1 MGTLS
6 TMVVKL
12 VAETGPFVTAMENA
26 AKKSKS
32 VADDIGGALMNIGG
46 AAAKVAA
53 AGVAAVGA
61 AMVASIAKTVEWGDT
76 LDSLGDVLGTNAD
89 ESAAL
94 AVAIRGVGGDVN
106 GITAQMAKLVNGLE
120 NGNGKLSTSGKML
133 TDLGIAFRDT
143 NGELIPATTLLTS
156 VADKLATMPDG
167 LEKTR
172 IMTEL
177 FGKSGKDLSDTMN
190 ALANGGLQQA
200 ADKAAAF
207 GLAIGEDGVNKS
219 IAFKKG
225 LADLQMAGEGLMIT
239 LGNELLPILVPL
251 LQKFTEF
258 AQRAMPE
265 VRKAIENVV
274 AWVQTNLIPLFDKL
288 GPILA
293 NPFDYAK
300 NMIVQ
305 TLLTIEKFFVDT
317 INGLITGINNF
328 TNELARVTGT
338 TNDLYIP
345 LIQARQVSIGTNGG
359 FAYGMGGAGEVT
371 PASGGGNSVNM
382 GGITINLAPG
392 QTEAQG
398 ESAAQSFIRTAR
410 AQGLI
415 VT

>member
-12 VAETGPFVTAMENA
+12 VAETGPFVTAME
-26 AKKSKS
+26 
-32 VADDIGGALMNIGG
+32 G
-46 AAAKVAA
+46 AANKAKDFAGTIATGAA
-53 AGVAAVGA
+53 AGVAAIGA

-94 AVAIRGVGGDVN
+94 AVAIRGVGGDV
-106 GITAQMAKLVNGLE
+106 GAITGQMAKLVNGLDD
-120 NGNGKLSTSGKML
+120 GNGKLSTSGKAL

-143 NGELIPATTLLTS
+143 NGQLLPATTLLTS
-156 VADKLATMPDG
+156 VADKLSTMPDG

-190 ALANGGLQQA
+190 ALANGGLA
-200 ADKAAAF
+200 AAGEKAQAF

-225 LADLQMAGEGLMIT
+225 MADLQMAGEGLMIT

-258 AQRAMPE
+258 AQKAMPE

-274 AWVQTNLIPLFDKL
+274 AWVQTNLVPVFNTL
-288 GPILA
+288 GVILA
-293 NPFDYAK
+293 NPFEYARTV
-300 NMIVQ
+300 ITTVI
-305 TLLTIEKFFVDT
+305 LDIERFFVKL
-317 INGLITGINNF
+317 INGIITDINNV
-328 TNELARVTGT
+328 TNEMARVTGT
-338 TNDLYIP
+338 TNDLFIP
-345 LIQARQVSIGTNGG
+345 LLQERQIQQGTNGG

-371 PASGGGNSVNM
+371 PAATGNNVQM
-382 GGITINLAPG
+382 GGLVINLAPG
-392 QTEAQG
+392 QTAEQGAQ
-398 ESAAQSFIRTAR
+398 AADAFVRAAR

-415 VT
+415 VA

>member
-1 MGTLS
+1 MSVVG

-12 VAETGPFVTAMENA
+12 VAETGPFVTAMESA
-26 AKKSKS
+26 GKKAQEFASFMGS
-32 VADDIGGALMNIGG
+32 VA
-46 AAAKVAA
+46 V

-76 LDSLGDVLGTNAD
+76 LDSLGDVLGTNAN

-94 AVAIRGVGGDVN
+94 AVAIRGVNGDVD
-106 GITAQMAKLVNGLE
+106 GITAQMAKLVNGLDD
-120 NGNGKLSTSGKML
+120 GNGKLSTSGKAL

-143 NGELIPATTLLTS
+143 NGQLLPATTLLTS

-167 LEKTR
+167 LDKTR

-190 ALANGGLQQA
+190 ALANGGLA
-200 ADKAAAF
+200 AAGEKAQAF

-219 IAFKKG
+219 IQFKKG
-225 LADLQMAGEGLMIT
+225 LADIQMAGEGLLIT

-258 AQRAMPE
+258 AQKAMPE

-274 AWVQTNLIPLFDKL
+274 AWVQTNLVPVFNTL
-288 GPILA
+288 GIILS
-293 NPFDYAK
+293 NPFEYARTV
-300 NMIVQ
+300 ITTVV
-305 TLLTIEKFFVDT
+305 LDIERFFVRT
-317 INGLITGINNF
+317 INGVIDGINRF
-328 TNELARVTGT
+328 TNEVARVTGVA
-338 TNDLYIP
+338 NDLFIP
-345 LIQARQVSIGTNGG
+345 YLQERAIQQGTNGG

-371 PASGGGNSVNM
+371 PTATGNNVNM
-382 GGITINLAPG
+382 GGLVINLAPG
-392 QTEAQG
+392 QTADQGAQ
-398 ESAAQSFIRTAR
+398 AADAFIRAAR
-410 AQGLI
+410 AQGFI

>member
-1 MGTLS
+1 
-6 TMVVKL
+6 MVVKL
-12 VAETGPFVTAMENA
+12 VAETGPFVTAMEDA

-76 LDSLGDVLGTNAD
+76 LDSLGDVLGTNAN

-120 NGNGKLSTSGKML
+120 DGNGKLSTSGKML

-143 NGELIPATTLLTS
+143 NGQLLPATTLLTS

-190 ALANGGLQQA
+190 ALANGGLA
-200 ADKAAAF
+200 AAGEKAQAF

-225 LADLQMAGEGLMIT
+225 MADLQMAGEGLMIT

-258 AQRAMPE
+258 AQKAMPE

-274 AWVQTNLIPLFDKL
+274 AWVQTNLVPVFNTL
-288 GPILA
+288 GVVLA
-293 NPFDYAK
+293 NPFEYARTV
-300 NMIVQ
+300 ITTV
-305 TLLTIEKFFVDT
+305 LIDVERFFVRL
-317 INGLITGINNF
+317 INGIITDINNV

-338 TNDLYIP
+338 TNDLFIP
-345 LIQARQVSIGTNGG
+345 LLQERQIQQGTNGG

-371 PASGGGNSVNM
+371 PAATGNNVNLGGVV
-382 GGITINLAPG
+382 INLAQG
-392 QTEAQG
+392 QTADQG
-398 ESAAQSFIRTAR
+398 TQAADAFIRQAR